1 MKQIL
6 VAMCLL
12 FLCTVGVKAQ
22 DETYKKTFK
31 EMLQISGTNDTF
43 EKVLKVMDLMKNQAI
58 KSPDKKKAMEVSD
71 LGVQKEDMDYLM
83 DLLIPV
89 YYKYYTLKDLK
100 EIIAFYKTPIGK
112 KMNANTPQIAV
123 ESVAVI
129 QPFIERISK
138 RFMDQMQKTKEVQ
151 QKE

>member
-12 FLCTVGVKAQ
+12 FLCAVGVKAQ

-58 KSPDKKKAMEVSD
+58 KSPDKKKAMEGSD